1 MLALAATLAIQALVA
16 MATLSPPIL
25 APLAAPAIGVAASN
39 TGIFTALVYVGA
51 CVASLTSGVLLRWF
65 GAMRLSQLGLV
76 ACSLGIALIASAQ
89 LPLVVLA
96 ALILGL
102 GYGPVTPASSHILVR
117 QSPAG
122 RRALI
127 FSIKQTG
134 VPLGGVLAGVIVP
147 ALVLAFGWRVSA
159 LAIGAAGLAV
169 AAAVQPLRRRF
180 DAPDDDAVQDGS
192 GARVSAPSRGGSG
205 GIRLV
210 LQIPN
215 LRRLALASFTFSA
228 AQLCFSTFLVTYLI
242 EQVGYDLVAAG
253 AVLAVAQTAGIVARI
268 LWGWLADRLVPPSL
282 LLTLLGL
289 AMGGATVAVGLFSAA
304 WPSAAIMAIAIVH
317 GATGIGWNGVY
328 LSEVA
333 RLAPAGAAGAAT
345 GGALAVTF
353 LGIVTGP
360 PLFSVIVATTG
371 SYRLAFTI
379 IAAGACLGGLIC
391 LGAGRRAS

>member
-25 APLAAPAIGVAASN
+25 APLAAPAIGVAASS
-39 TGIFTALVYVGA
+39 TGLFTALIYVGA
-51 CVASLTSGVLLRWF
+51 SIASLTSGALLRRF

-76 ACSLGIALIASAQ
+76 ACSVGIALIASAR

-96 ALILGL
+96 AVILGL

-134 VPLGGVLAGVIVP
+134 VPLGGVLAGAIVP
-147 ALVLAFGWRVSA
+147 VLVLAFGWRVSA
-159 LAIGAAGLAV
+159 LAVGAAGLVV
-169 AAAVQPLRRRF
+169 AIAVQPLRWRF
-180 DAPDDDAVQDGS
+180 DAPDE
-192 GARVSAPSRGGSG
+192 GAGKEAEAPPPWRGVSG

-210 LQIPN
+210 LGIPN
-215 LRRLALASFTFSA
+215 LRRLALASFSFSA
-228 AQLCFSTFLVTYLI
+228 AQLSFSTFLVTYLT
-242 EQVGYDLVAAG
+242 EQIGEDLVAAG
-253 AVLAVAQTAGIVARI
+253 AVLAVAQTAGIGARI
-268 LWGWLADRLVPPSL
+268 LWGWLADRLIGPPL
-282 LLTLLGL
+282 LLALLGF
-289 AMGGATVAVGLFSAA
+289 AMGGATVAVGLFGTD
-304 WPSAAIMAIAIVH
+304 WPRAAIMAVAIVH

-333 RLAPAGAAGAAT
+333 RLAPAGNAGAAT

-353 LGIVTGP
+353 LGIVVGP
-360 PLFSVIVATTG
+360 ALFSVVVATTA
-371 SYRLAFTI
+371 SYRLAFFM
-379 IAAGACLGGLIC
+379 IAIGACLGGLAC
-391 LGAGRRAS
+391 LAARRRAL

>member
-1 MLALAATLAIQALVA
+1 MLALAATLAVQALVA

-25 APLAAPAIGVAASN
+25 APLAAPAIGVAASD
-39 TGIFTALVYVGA
+39 TGIFTALIYVGA
-51 CVASLTSGVLLRWF
+51 SVASLTSGALIHRF

-76 ACSLGIALIASAQ
+76 ACSVGIALIASAQ

-134 VPLGGVLAGVIVP
+134 VPLGGVLAGSIVP
-147 ALVLAFGWRVSA
+147 VLVVAFGWRITA
-159 LAIGAAGLAV
+159 LAVGVAGLAV
-169 AAAVQPLRRRF
+169 ALAVQPLRWRF
-180 DAPDDDAVQDGS
+180 DAPEGEDK
-192 GARVSAPSRGGSG
+192 AREPAPSRGGFG
-205 GIRLV
+205 GLRLV
-210 LQIPN
+210 LQIAN

-228 AQLCFSTFLVTYLI
+228 TQLSFSTFVVTYLT
-242 EQVGYDLVAAG
+242 EQVGQSLVEAG
-253 AVLAVAQTAGIVARI
+253 IVLAVAQMAGIVARI
-268 LWGWLADRLVPPSL
+268 LWGWLADRIMAPPL
-282 LLTLLGL
+282 LLALLGF
-289 AMGGATVAVGLFSAA
+289 AMFGATIAVGLFSAD
-304 WPSAAIMAIAIVH
+304 WPRAAIMAVAIVH

-333 RLAPAGAAGAAT
+333 RLAPAGAVATAT

-353 LGIVTGP
+353 FGIVAGP
-360 PLFSVIVATTG
+360 MLFSVIVTTTG
-371 SYRLAFTI
+371 SYRLAFDI
-379 IAAGACLGGLIC
+379 MAVGASLGGLAC
-391 LGAGRRAS
+391 LRARRGRG